1 MTTTESI
8 QLECL
13 LEIDLGSPIG
23 QFRAAPVALGEG
35 APRAFLGAYCA
46 DFDDDPYVEM
56 FFFPTDTL
64 KIALFTASGETL
76 WQRDLGP
83 GVVPGVWFCP
93 VLPFDLDGDG
103 TDEIWYVDNVN
114 VDHALGLSGYRLAR
128 LDARSGEVTGRWPW
142 PPVDRNQALSHV
154 FRSFIV
160 GGHVRD
166 EPVLITA
173 QGTYGDMALQ
183 GWRPDMT
190 LRWEHTIGRGDPGA
204 RGSHMCPI
212 VDLDGDG
219 VQELMWGERCIEL
232 DTGKELF
239 CADRETYQGHS
250 DVVQPVLD
258 RTRHEWYLY
267 TCREGDGGTSPRVA
281 LFDARGRRVWGDVDQ
296 GHMDMGWVARLGRDR
311 SPVAMAIRIGHK
323 TCGPDGRFHYD
334 RDAFTWAALT
344 GQRCELP
351 FDPYGTLPVDL
362 NGNGY
367 HELVRGI
374 PGQDGTVL
382 DRHGHVLGSVGAP
395 AAMVAKLLDRPGE
408 QILTYHAD
416 GTIQVW
422 GDRNAMDDAA
432 TCARCTGPLYRAN
445 QRLGAVGYNVQ
456 VLGGL

>member
-1 MTTTESI
+1 MTATESI
-8 QLECL
+8 QLERL
-13 LEIDLGSPIG
+13 LEIGLRSPIG
-23 QFRAAPVALGEG
+23 QFRAAPVALGED
-35 APRAFLGAYCA
+35 APRAILGAYCA

-103 TDEIWYVDNVN
+103 VDEIWYVDNVN
-114 VDHALGLSGYRLAR
+114 IDHALGLSGYRLAR

-154 FRSFIV
+154 FRNFVV
-160 GGHVRD
+160 GGHVRG

-183 GWRPDMT
+183 GWWPDMT
-190 LRWEHTIGRGDPGA
+190 LRWEHKIGRGDPGA
-204 RGSHMCPI
+204 RGSHMCSI

-258 RTRHEWYLY
+258 RARNEWYLY
-267 TCREGDGGTSPRVA
+267 TCREGDEGTSPRVA

-296 GHMDMGWVARLGRDR
+296 GHMDMGWVARLGHDR

-323 TCGPDGRFHYD
+323 TCGPDGRFHHD

-344 GQRCELP
+344 GQRHELP

-382 DRHGHVLGSVGAP
+382 DRYGHVLGSVGGP
-395 AAMVAKLLDRPGE
+395 AAMVGKLLDRPGE
-408 QILTYHAD
+408 QILTYRSD
-416 GTIQVW
+416 GAIQVW
-422 GDRNAMDDAA
+422 GDRNAEDDAA
-432 TCARCTGPLYRAN
+432 TCARCAGVLYRAN